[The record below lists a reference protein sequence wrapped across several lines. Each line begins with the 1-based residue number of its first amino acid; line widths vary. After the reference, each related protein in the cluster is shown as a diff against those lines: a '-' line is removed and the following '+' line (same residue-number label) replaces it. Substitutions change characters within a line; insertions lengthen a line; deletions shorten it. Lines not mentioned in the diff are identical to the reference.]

1 MSTIKVKIVL
11 FGIAI
16 VIFSVIF
23 TSWGLDDIDG
33 LLAHPARAALLMLL
47 LALFIVLGFFMPLG
61 WLFSSRLP
69 IQPIV
74 EDNGLIAFM
83 GAMGVLLFLMI
94 SPFSDRQE
102 WMQLSGGDALRYVGV
117 FLFALGVVLSIWTS
131 IHICKQ
137 WHITQRNARGNAR
150 GYQLITNGPFKFV
163 RHPRDF
169 GHILI
174 FISIPLVFLSSLGL
188 LLAVLSAAGLLE
200 RISREEKMLRLQF
213 KDEWLKYAHRTKC
226 LIPWVSLTS

>member
-11 FGIAI
+11 LGIAI

-33 LLAHPARAALLMLL
+33 LLAHPARATLLMLL
-47 LALFIVLGFFMPLG
+47 LALFIVLGFFVPPG

-69 IQPIV
+69 TQPIV

-102 WMQLSGGDALRYVGV
+102 WMQLSDGDVLRYVGV
-117 FLFALGVVLSIWTS
+117 FLFTLGAVFGIWTS

-137 WHITQRNARGNAR
+137 WHIAQRKNRQD
-150 GYQLITNGPFKFV
+150 YKLITDGPFKFV

-169 GHILI
+169 GNILM

-213 KDEWLKYAHRTKC
+213 KEEWLKYAHRTKC
-226 LIPWVSLTS
+226 LIPWVSLT